1 MEGEQIAY
9 INVFFVLYGLKYSI
23 VLCMVRSCHCIVT
36 IIFLYIVCADE
47 KICTSSHVGGLCN
60 YVQLNRRGNEGQLLA
75 VAPQGPSPYWKPAYA
90 LLSFLPRGV

>member
-23 VLCMVRSCHCIVT
+23 VLCMVRSCHCIVI

-47 KICTSSHVGGLCN
+47 KICKSV
-60 YVQLNRRGNEGQLLA
+60 
-75 VAPQGPSPYWKPAYA
+75 
-90 LLSFLPRGV
+90 LPHM